1 MDAVNSSKRLAV
13 FVVVLL
19 ALFVTYS
26 VKAGIWNLPD
36 KANIIPPSFPAFGK
50 SRVAPEYTSFFYS
63 ELPACKHYELTIRDG
78 EVIDSSVYDNKY
90 LVYCKKQTA
99 TYLYAYKNNYKHI
112 IVECRLSDNLTQY
125 EEFYYNNDR
134 CLDSLT
140 VATIDNGKVV
150 KFVVLKCCLGASGR
164 LNTTNYYHYES
175 PARRRLHENLLL
187 EDFVYNMSFPVHT
200 SGEIYCQELVCDI
213 QIDKG
218 FFTYCEYA
226 SSLLHL
232 SRRNLPCVAKMLD
245 RVSNIY
251 SYMFE
256 NDSLIC
262 YREFHDRNENNT
274 YRSSS
279 MLEIGDVTCLY
290 TKFDDC
296 LIKSYHT
303 HSRSGVFKNFNNQFF
318 VRKKY
323 NMLTSQIQ
331 GSYIALHATDG
342 GEHSDTTISRAML
355 RNNMITAC
363 TETTIDGVAK
373 FVVKRFRL

>member
-1 MDAVNSSKRLAV
+1 MDAGNSSKRLAV

-19 ALFVTYS
+19 VLFVTHS
-26 VKAGIWNLPD
+26 VKAQIWNLPD
-36 KANIIPPSFPAFGK
+36 KSNILPPSFPAFGK
-50 SRVAPEYTSFFYS
+50 SRVAPEYTRFFYS

-78 EVIDSSVYDNKY
+78 KVIDSSVYDNRY
-90 LVYCKKQTA
+90 LVYCKNQVA
-99 TYLYAYKNNYKHI
+99 TYLYFYKNYNKHI
-112 IVECRLSDNLTQY
+112 IVECRLSNNLTQHQ
-125 EEFYYNNDR
+125 EFYYNNDR

-150 KFVVLKCCLGASGR
+150 KFVVLKCCLGSSGR

-175 PARRRLHENLLL
+175 PARHRLHENLLL
-187 EDFVYNMSFPVHT
+187 EDFVYNMSFPVHA
-200 SGEIYCQELVCDI
+200 SAEIYCQELVCDL
-213 QIDKG
+213 QKDKHI
-218 FFTYCEYA
+218 FKYCEDA

-262 YREFHDRNENNT
+262 YREFHDRNEKNT

-279 MLEIGDVTCLY
+279 MPEIGDVTYLY
-290 TKFDDC
+290 TKFDGC
-296 LIKSYHT
+296 LIKSYRT
-303 HSRSGVFKNFNNQFF
+303 HSGSGNFLNFNNQFF
-318 VRKKY
+318 VIKKY
-323 NMLTSQIQ
+323 NMLASQIQ
-331 GSYIALHATDG
+331 GSYLASHAMNRP
-342 GEHSDTTISRAML
+342 SRIDTTINRAML
-355 RNNMITAC
+355 RNNTITAFA
-363 TETTIDGVAK
+363 ETTRDGVAK

>member
-1 MDAVNSSKRLAV
+1 MDAGNSSKRLAV
-13 FVVVLL
+13 FVIVLL
-19 ALFVTYS
+19 VLFVTHS
-26 VKAGIWNLPD
+26 VKAQIWNLPD
-36 KANIIPPSFPAFGK
+36 KSNILPPSFPAFGK
-50 SRVAPEYTSFFYS
+50 SKVAPEYTRFFYS

-78 EVIDSSVYDNKY
+78 KVIDSSVYDNRY
-90 LVYCKKQTA
+90 LVYCKNQAA
-99 TYLYAYKNNYKHI
+99 TYLYSYRNNYKHI
-112 IVECRLSDNLTQY
+112 IVECRLSDNLTEHQ
-125 EEFYYNNDR
+125 EFYYNNDR

-187 EDFVYNMSFPVHT
+187 EDFVYNMSFPVHA
-200 SGEIYCQELVCDI
+200 SAEIYCQELVCDI
-213 QIDKG
+213 QIDKD

-256 NDSLIC
+256 NDSLVF
-262 YREFHDRNENNT
+262 YGEFQTINEDNVN
-274 YRSSS
+274 RSYL
-279 MLEIGDVTCLY
+279 MPEIGDVTCLY

-296 LIKSYHT
+296 LIKSYRT
-303 HSRSGVFKNFNNQFF
+303 HSGRGNFINFNNQFF

-323 NMLTSQIQ
+323 NMLASQIQ
-331 GSYIALHATDG
+331 GSYLSSHAMNRAG
-342 GEHSDTTISRAML
+342 RIDTTINRVML
-355 RNNMITAC
+355 RSNMITAF
-363 TETTIDGVAK
+363 TQTTRDGVAK